1 MTDKKTIL
9 IIYIIVFI
17 ICIIT
22 ICSLIHTIN
31 VKDEEIEQYQL
42 ELNDKEWE
50 LYIKDMAYNEYHDL
64 FLSCVYPDGMPEYE
78 ED

>member
-1 MTDKKTIL
+1 MDKKTIF
-9 IIYIIVFI
+9 IIYIIIFI
-17 ICIIT
+17 VCIIT

-31 VKDEEIEQYQL
+31 IKNEEIEKYQL

-50 LYIKDMAYNEYHDL
+50 LYIKDMAYNEYHVL

>member
-1 MTDKKTIL
+1 MDKKTIF
-9 IIYIIVFI
+9 IIYIIIFI
-17 ICIIT
+17 VCIIT

-31 VKDEEIEQYQL
+31 IKDEQIQNYQI

-50 LYIKDMAYNEYHDL
+50 LYINQMAYDEYREL
-64 FLSCVYPDGMPEYE
+64 FYSCIYPDGMPNYE